1 MKLSPT
7 QKIVKFFTSAS
18 LFEKMME
25 DSKRYRFTCSNCEK
39 ESSIWDIGGI
49 RYKATKKARAGAW
62 CPHCKKFS
70 MQKIYKIDQ

>member
-7 QKIVKFFTSAS
+7 QKIVKFFTSSS

-25 DSKRYRFTCSNCEK
+25 DSKRYRFTCSCGK

-49 RYKATKKARAGAW
+49 RYKATRNTMSGAW
-62 CPHCKKFS
+62 CPHCKKFG
-70 MQKIYKIDQ
+70 MQKIYKVDL